1 MNEQIAKI
9 IDASLFGT
17 TDGDLIPDEDA
28 SIPVGEYRRLIREE
42 AIPALVHGGLL
53 RSASEVK
60 QFELLN
66 LYAQQLDQRRQYLWN
81 ELENRQARIDKALRL
96 SNHYDDDN
104 LTEARA
110 LIQTMRDALSGPA
123 SPPAAEPLSPASKAT
138 QSGGPSQSRFHFGD
152 WVAWADSDGDWH
164 GGTLV
169 GFFRAEGD
177 EWWAVEDELGFVHDV
192 HERDFLTRLRPAP
205 TAGEA

>member
-9 IDASLFGT
+9 IDFSLFGT

-42 AIPALVHGGLL
+42 AIPALVRAGLL
-53 RSASEVK
+53 RDPADVLQS
-60 QFELLN
+60 
-66 LYAQQLDQRRQYLWN
+66 
-81 ELENRQARIDKALRL
+81 RIDTALEMI
-96 SNHYDDDN
+96 DN
-104 LTEARA
+104 ASHRHPVELDRIRA
-110 LIQTMRDALSGPA
+110 ALSGPA
-123 SPPAAEPLSPASKAT
+123 SPPAAEPLSPAPKEP
-138 QSGGPSQSRFHFGD
+138 QSGADAQPGFRFGD
-152 WVAWADSDGDWH
+152 KVAWTDSDGDWH